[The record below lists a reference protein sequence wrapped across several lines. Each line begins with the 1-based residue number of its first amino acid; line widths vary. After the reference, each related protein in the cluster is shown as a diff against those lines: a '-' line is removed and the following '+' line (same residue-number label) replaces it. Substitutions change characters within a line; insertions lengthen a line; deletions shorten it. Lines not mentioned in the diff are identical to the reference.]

1 MSVQIKIPAVLRP
14 YAGNQTEWTSQA
26 PTLRAALAEIEAQ
39 NQGFE
44 ARLLNSKGEINS
56 FVNIY
61 VNDEDVRFL
70 QKLNTPLPNG
80 GEVII
85 LPSASGGNGDLL

>member
-14 YAGNQTEWTSQA
+14 YAGNRSEISTEAT
-26 PTLRAALAEIEAQ
+26 TLRAALAEIESE

-44 ARLLNSKGEINS
+44 SRLLNSKGEINS
-56 FVNIY
+56 FINIY

-70 QKLNTPLPNG
+70 QKLGTPLQQNS
-80 GEVII
+80 EVII
-85 LPSASGGNGDLL
+85 LPSASGGNGATR